1 MRIRHSTSASQEA
14 IKMQVTPMIDV
25 VFLLLI
31 FFIMSFKIVAIE
43 GDFNLRMPQ
52 ASAATAVPD
61 TPLPPIKVHLV
72 ADDSGDLIMI
82 RMGET
87 VLGSFAELHDEV
99 IALVGTDTGPGSLA
113 ELAEAEISGDDKL
126 KYRYVI
132 DAISAVSGHVDR
144 ETGQIIRLIQ
154 RIRFPPPE
162 DALD

>member
-1 MRIRHSTSASQEA
+1 
-14 IKMQVTPMIDV
+14 MQITPLIDV

-43 GDFNLRMPQ
+43 GDFNLRMPK

-72 ADDSGDLIMI
+72 ADDAGELITI

-87 VLGSFAELHDEV
+87 VLNSFAELHEEV
-99 IALVGTDTGPGSLA
+99 IALIGTDTGPGSLA
-113 ELAEAEISGDDKL
+113 ELAEAEISGDERL
-126 KYRYVI
+126 KYHYVI

-144 ETGQIIRLIQ
+144 DTGQIIRLIE
-154 RIRFPPPE
+154 RIRFPSPPE
-162 DALD
+162 DALN